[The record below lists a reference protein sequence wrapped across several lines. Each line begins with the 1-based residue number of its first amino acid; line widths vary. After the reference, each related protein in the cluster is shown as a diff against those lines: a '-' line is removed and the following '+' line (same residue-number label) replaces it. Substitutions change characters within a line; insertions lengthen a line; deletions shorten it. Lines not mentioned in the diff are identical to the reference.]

1 VRLLLDTHA
10 LLWWLADDDQ
20 LGPQARHLIED
31 PGNDILVSVVSLWEI
46 VVKLRVGKLEADI
59 REIAGTIPREGLA
72 LLDISTAHLLTL
84 ARLPMHH
91 RDPFDHLLI
100 AQAIEEDATFI
111 SEDRNASRYP
121 VRLITCSDAPSSPAP
136 GSP

>member
-1 VRLLLDTHA
+1 MRLLLDTHT

-20 LGPQARHLIED
+20 LGPQARVLIED

-46 VVKLRVGKLEADI
+46 VVNVRAGKLEADI
-59 REIAGTIPREGLA
+59 REIAGTIPREGFA
-72 LLDISTAHLLTL
+72 LLEISTAHLLTL

-91 RDPFDHLLI
+91 RDPFDHLLM
-100 AQAIEEDATFI
+100 AQAIEEAATFI

-121 VRLITCSDAPSSPAP
+121 IRLLTCSDAPSSSAL
-136 GSP
+136 GSS